1 VNCLHIIPDLKKL
14 EAKYRN
20 ELVVIGVH
28 SAKFSS
34 EKQTEGIRDAILRY
48 ELEHPVIN
56 DKDFVVWNS
65 YGAQAWP
72 TLVLVDQAG
81 NYVGSQSGEGTYSL
95 FDQVI
100 GTLIQEGD
108 KKGQINRKPIK
119 LVLEK
124 DKKPKSVLS
133 YPGKIAV
140 DERGSRLFFTD
151 SNHNRIVVTSLAG
164 AIQEVIGQGEIGLKD
179 GDFATA
185 RFFRPQGLS
194 FDPIQNALYV
204 ADTENHAIRKIDFK
218 AKKVITV
225 AGTGEQSAAYPP
237 IGGIGTKASLNSPW
251 DVLLHGDTLYI
262 AMAGSHQLWSMDVKT
277 LTLEPYAGDARENI
291 TDGPLLRA
299 RLAQP
304 SGLATDGKTLYFADS
319 EVSAIRTADLGG
331 KGSVETIIGTGLFDF
346 GDVDG
351 KYPEAKLQHP
361 LGVAY
366 LDGQVYV
373 ADAYNHKIKRV
384 DPKAKTVVTFIG
396 TGKHGMQDGPAKSAT
411 LYEPNGLAI
420 AGGKMYIS
428 DTNNHL
434 IRVFDFASQQLSTL
448 RLTGLEKLT
457 PKTTATVPAGG
468 RVITMPAQEVAA
480 GATAIDL
487 VIQLPKGMK
496 LNKEAPFLLKA
507 SSSKPEAVGVTATVQ
522 TKAAPRL
529 TIPIKVTGGE
539 ATLTVDLQVSY
550 CNEGNEGL
558 CYFKEARLLV
568 PVKVTTGGSAA
579 PVVTYTL

>member
-1 VNCLHIIPDLKKL
+1 MHIFPDLKKL
-14 EAKYRN
+14 EAKYKN
-20 ELVVIGVH
+20 ELVVVGVH

-34 EKQTEGIRDAILRY
+34 EKNTEHIRDAILRFD
-48 ELEHPVIN
+48 LEHPVAN
-56 DKDFVVWNS
+56 DKDFAVWNI
-65 YGAQAWP
+65 YGVQAWP
-72 TLVLVDQAG
+72 TLVLIDPAG

-100 GTLIQEGD
+100 GTLIQDAD
-108 KKGQINRKPIK
+108 KKGQLNRKPIK
-119 LVLEK
+119 FVLEK
-124 DKKPKSVLS
+124 DRRPKAVLS
-133 YPGKIAV
+133 YPGKITV
-140 DERGSRLFFTD
+140 DEKGGRLFFTD
-151 SNHNRIVVTSLAG
+151 TNHNRVIVTTLGG
-164 AIQEVIGQGEIGLKD
+164 AIQEVVGQGETGLKD
-179 GDFATA
+179 GEFAGA
-185 RFFRPQGLS
+185 RFFKPQGLS
-194 FDPIQNALYV
+194 FDASQNALYV
-204 ADTENHAIRKIDFK
+204 ADTENHAIRKIDLK
-218 AKKVITV
+218 AKKVTTV

-251 DVLLHGDTLYI
+251 DVLVHGDTLYI
-262 AMAGSHQLWSMDVKT
+262 AMAGSHQLWSMDLKT
-277 LTLEPYAGDARENI
+277 QALEPYAGDARENI

-304 SGLATDGKTLYFADS
+304 SGLATDGKKLYFADS
-319 EVSAIRTADLGG
+319 EVSAVRTADLGG
-331 KGSVETIIGTGLFDF
+331 TGSVDTIIGTGLFDF

-351 KYPEAKLQHP
+351 KYPEARLQHP
-361 LGVAY
+361 LAVAV

-384 DPKAKTVVTFIG
+384 DPKAKTVTTFIG

-411 LYEPNGLAI
+411 LNEPNGLAI
-420 AGGKMYIS
+420 SGGKMYIA

-434 IRVFDFASQQLSTL
+434 IRVFDFGTQQLSTL
-448 RLTGLEKLT
+448 KLTGLEKLA
-457 PKTTATVPAGG
+457 PAASASVPAGG
-468 RVITMPAQEVAA
+468 RVITLPAQEVAA

-487 VIQLPKGMK
+487 VLQLPKGTK

-529 TIPIKVTGGE
+529 TIPIKATGGE

-558 CYFKEARLLV
+558 CFFKEARLLV
-568 PVKVTTGGSAA
+568 PVKVSPGGSAT